1 MKSYWI
7 HRISHCWDVSKPLLD
22 KGYLTIGWL
31 SCTNKIFN
39 VDKAKSTEDLFEE
52 EFDKVYETEHKK
64 DESKP
69 RNRWCLY
76 RFLNIKK
83 GDTVIVPLY
92 GGEFAIA
99 EVEEEAKPI
108 QQLQI
113 MPFENLSGKDV
124 SITEQGLYDDNM
136 VDIGFYI
143 KLKDISIKKRCFAS
157 APLQSRMKIRQTN
170 GWATDLSEDIE
181 KVKTA
186 TEPPNIHDIL
196 VDELSESFMEV
207 IKKEITP
214 EKLEVLIKWYM
225 EKIGA
230 TRVYIPAKNDSRKK
244 DIADADVVAEFDF
257 LKVVFYIQVKKHDN
271 KTGEHAVKQILEYFE
286 QISDSDDSVTY
297 IPWVITTADDF
308 TDECKTIV
316 REASERNISI
326 RLIAKKEL
334 AKMLIDIG
342 IDRINEIIPELTKKS
357 D

>member
-22 KGYLTIGWL
+22 KDYLTIGWL

-92 GGEFAIA
+92 SGEFAIA

-230 TRVYIPAKNDSRKK
+230 TRMP
-244 DIADADVVAEFDF
+244 E
-257 LKVVFYIQVKKHDN
+257 
-271 KTGEHAVKQILEYFE
+271 E
-286 QISDSDDSVTY
+286 
-297 IPWVITTADDF
+297 ITTRFWKFREPTQANPLSDTELLERTTAKTESKNVTKLTSF
-308 TDECKTIV
+308 TGYTPKNNKCFVYPYNYLYVTNDNGNT
-316 REASERNISI
+316 NI
-326 RLIAKKEL
+326 LKYEL
-334 AKMLIDIG
+334 FSDTTANFQLQLALSVG
-342 IDRINEIIPELTKKS
+342 ISGRCVPLNYKS
-357 D
+357 KRGYHHVYKDN